1 LTKRLLLIDQLNLF
15 FRSYIV
21 DPSLS
26 TNGQPIGGLKGVIKS
41 LQKIIRETKPDKIII
56 CWDGQGG
63 SARRKSINKNY
74 KEGRKPPRLNRGIR
88 VLSEAEEATNKV
100 WQLQRL
106 AEYFN
111 SMPLVQFMF
120 SGVEADDVIAYLSKH
135 KFYEDWQKV
144 IVSSD
149 KDFFQLLDK
158 KTVLY
163 RPVQKQVLNM
173 NYLIDEYNIH
183 PNNFALARAM
193 AGDKSDNL
201 EGVGGV
207 GLATASKR
215 FPFLANERSITLTE
229 VLDHSRKQ
237 LESKKLK
244 AYENMVSNSDVLKRN
259 YKLMQLY
266 TPILDINSKKIIH
279 ETIQKAKTEFNKTE
293 TIKMMVQDGFGE
305 INFTELFVYFNKL
318 VVDQQ
323 TNDPI
328 LSKG

>member
-1 LTKRLLLIDQLNLF
+1 LKTKRLLLIDQLNLF

-41 LQKIIRETKPDKIII
+41 LQKIIRESKPDQVII

-63 SARRKSINKNY
+63 SARRKIINKNY
-74 KEGRKPPRLNRGIR
+74 KEGRKPPRLNRGPR
-88 VLSEAEEATNKV
+88 VLTEAEETTNKV

-106 AEYFN
+106 TEYFN
-111 SMPLVQFMF
+111 EMPLVQFMF

-135 KFYEDWQKV
+135 KYYEDWQKV

-149 KDFFQLLDK
+149 KDFFQLLDQ

-173 NYLIDEYNIH
+173 NNLIEKHKIH

-201 EGVGGV
+201 EGVGNI
-207 GLATASKR
+207 GLATAYKR
-215 FPFLANERSITLTE
+215 FPFLSESRSITLTE
-229 VLDHSRKQ
+229 VLEYSKEQ
-237 LESKKLK
+237 LQEKKLK
-244 AYENMVSNSDVLKRN
+244 AYENIVNNADVLKRN
-259 YKLMQLY
+259 YKIMQLY
-266 TPILDINSKKIIH
+266 TPILDINAKKVIH
-279 ETIQKAKTEFNKTE
+279 ETIQEAELGFNKTE
-293 TIKMMVQDGFGE
+293 LIKMMTQDGFGE
-305 INFTELFVYFNKL
+305 INFNELFVHFNKI
-318 VVDQQ
+318 VVD
-323 TNDPI
+323 NKP
-328 LSKG
+328 L